1 MFAPI
6 PNATPAPPPVVT
18 PAAEENIRLPTVGEV
33 HPMQDNPDHRPTRF
47 VPDYGLA
54 KANPSYQEQLST
66 LEALRSTTQAP
77 HEQPVIRLFGAEAHN
92 PHVSSGDIKKT
103 AEILLDYRISLDEM
117 NNLRN
122 SAYVFAELLLDS
134 PEIIQPIVDSWDE
147 MSPDDKSTAI
157 QRINHNFTNLPWE
170 KLFVRTDPNLSPD
183 FFAGAEGMYLPEDD
197 AVYLDALSPYFDSL
211 GTAIRLLMHEVQH
224 YVDYNNAGQYENI
237 DQIIDSFKS
246 GHINYD
252 KAIAYIRI
260 QSEFRGDIYPEFYFS
275 DPLEQRAFLLDS
287 FISEGLEDVL
297 GWQNPS
303 VLSDAVYE
311 EFKTVFYESGIAE
324 TPEAPEDLPVQT
336 AA

>member
-122 SAYVFAELLLDS
+122 SAYVFAELLLDYS
-134 PEIIQPIVDSWDE
+134 SI
-147 MSPDDKSTAI
+147 
-157 QRINHNFTNLPWE
+157 HL
-170 KLFVRTDPNLSPD
+170 KLF
-183 FFAGAEGMYLPEDD
+183 
-197 AVYLDALSPYFDSL
+197 SL
-211 GTAIRLLMHEVQH
+211 
-224 YVDYNNAGQYENI
+224 
-237 DQIIDSFKS
+237 
-246 GHINYD
+246 
-252 KAIAYIRI
+252 
-260 QSEFRGDIYPEFYFS
+260 
-275 DPLEQRAFLLDS
+275 
-287 FISEGLEDVL
+287 
-297 GWQNPS
+297 
-303 VLSDAVYE
+303 
-311 EFKTVFYESGIAE
+311 
-324 TPEAPEDLPVQT
+324 
-336 AA
+336 